1 MRAAVLRAPQ
11 APIEIADIPR
21 PKPGTGEVLIRMEA
35 CGICHSDLFLAG
47 RPKMPMIPLVLGH
60 EGIGIVE
67 ELGPGVDKLRLGER
81 VGMGFLYRS
90 CGDCSYCRSGRENYC
105 PKRLETGYTA
115 QGALAE
121 YAVAA
126 EAFVARIPDGLP
138 AMQAAPLC
146 CAGLTAYQALRTVG
160 LAAGEWVAI
169 FGAGGL
175 GHLAIQI
182 AKHWGLK
189 VALVDVT
196 PEKLEQAVRLGADLV
211 INGAVQSPR
220 EALKA
225 VGGASAAITFTNAR
239 PAIEQA
245 FPTLRPNGILVL
257 VGLCTEPFALPVLQT
272 VLQGLRISGILV
284 GTPRDL
290 QEIVNLA
297 ASGVA
302 HVDVEPC
309 RLDDVP
315 AVFERM
321 RQGKILGRAVVEF

>member
-1 MRAAVLRAPQ
+1 M
-11 APIEIADIPR
+11 
-21 PKPGTGEVLIRMEA
+21 PGAGEVLIRMEA

-47 RPKMPMIPLVLGH
+47 RPKMPLIPLVLGH

-67 ELGPGVDKLRLGER
+67 ELGPGVETIRRGER
-81 VGMGFLYRS
+81 VGIGFLYRS
-90 CGDCSYCRSGRENYC
+90 CGECPDCRAGRENSC

-126 EAFVARIPDGLP
+126 AGFVARIPDGLP
-138 AMQAAPLC
+138 IIQAAPLC
-146 CAGLTAYQALRTVG
+146 CAGLTAYKALRTAN
-160 LAAGEWVAI
+160 LTAGEWVVL

-189 VALVDVT
+189 VAVVDVV
-196 PEKLEQAVRLGADLV
+196 PQKLEQAVRLGADLA
-211 INGAVQSPR
+211 INGAVQKPKD
-220 EALKA
+220 ALRQ
-225 VGGASAAITFTNAR
+225 VGGAAAAITFTGSR
-239 PAIEQA
+239 VAIEQA

-257 VGLCTEPFALPVLQT
+257 AGLCTEPVNLPVLST
-272 VLQGLRISGILV
+272 VLQALRISGIFI

-297 ASGVA
+297 ASGVL
-302 HVDVEPC
+302 HVDAESC
-309 RLDDVP
+309 RLEDVP
-315 AVFERM
+315 MMFERM
-321 RQGKILGRAVVEF
+321 RQGQIPGRAVVTF